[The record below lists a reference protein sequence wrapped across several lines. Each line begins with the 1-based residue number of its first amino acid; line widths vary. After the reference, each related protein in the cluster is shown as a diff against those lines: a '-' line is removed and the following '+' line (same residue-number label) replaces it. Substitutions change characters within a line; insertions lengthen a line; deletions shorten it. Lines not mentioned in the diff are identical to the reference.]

1 VFRALVEIAPAD
13 AEAFYNLGL
22 ALKQQDQFGA
32 AETALGRA
40 AQLDPPLPEAPF
52 TLGVVLWQTGRA
64 DEAVQQ
70 FLEALA
76 RKADYGDA
84 HFMLGTIL
92 KQQGALAEAAARFR
106 SAIKYRPTSAE
117 AHRSLGQTLKQQG
130 QEDAALSALAEA
142 DRLDRKTA
150 DAQASTF
157 AVSVGVEKLSAGDY
171 VGAIE
176 RFREALRL
184 AADNP
189 QAHYQLGLALRRT
202 GARDEARSHF
212 AEAHRLSPHLRPP
225 DKP

>member
-1 VFRALVEIAPAD
+1 
-13 AEAFYNLGL
+13 
-22 ALKQQDQFGA
+22 LKQQDQFGP
-32 AETALGRA
+32 AETALRRA

-76 RKADYGDA
+76 RKADYADA

-92 KQQGALAEAAARFR
+92 KQQGALAEAESRFR
-106 SAIKYRPTSAE
+106 SAIRYRPTSAE

-130 QEDAALSALAEA
+130 QDRAALAALAEA

-157 AVSVGVEKLSAGDY
+157 AVSVGVQKLSAGDY
-171 VGAIE
+171 TGAIE
-176 RFREALRL
+176 RFREAVRL
-184 AADNP
+184 ASDNP
-189 QAHYQLGLALRRT
+189 QAHYQLGLALRQA
-202 GARDEARSHF
+202 GAQAEARAHF
-212 AEAHRLSPHLRPP
+212 AEAHRLSPRLRPP